1 MSLKEL
7 YLKPGFVTG
16 LVLVLLGAG
25 NWIVGSVQ
33 VAHYRAVV
41 AAGSGFGADG
51 GFGARTPRENRQIL
65 GRIHEEREQYDAAKV
80 KMDFFHVVLT
90 GGLMFFLAGLFLAG
104 FSLFMSSAA
113 WRGRPQREGLDF

>member
-1 MSLKEL
+1 MNLKDL

-33 VAHYRAVV
+33 VNHYRAVV
-41 AAGSGFGADG
+41 AAGADFGTDGGYG
-51 GFGARTPRENRQIL
+51 GFGKRTPPENREIL

-80 KMDFFHVVLT
+80 KMDFFYVVLT
-90 GGLMFFLAGLFLAG
+90 GGLILILAGLILAC
-104 FSLFMSSAA
+104 FALFGSSAVTRSA
-113 WRGRPQREGLDF
+113 ASRN